1 MPLTGEM
8 HAGDIVRHI
17 SHGSLYLLKVEDIDQ
32 ELRLLPYAH
41 YLRQAWQ
48 ELNLDGV
55 LCVDARPTVYV
66 CESARFSQEK
76 KSEMQRF
83 VWNQG
88 LVPLLVLISPGQ
100 IEAHSGVRKPAK
112 TDAPA
117 DAPDRTLITNLGD
130 ITDAVE
136 CAKFI
141 RSIETGQFFHRRA
154 DFFPP
159 SESVDRCLVRNLVD
173 EATKLRGTGWKLD
186 RAHALLGRALFVSFL
201 HQRAFIKP
209 HHFPGGTASLLEIV
223 TGRSVEESKR
233 LLYGDGG
240 LFSVLKKEFN
250 GTMFDDALAEEAK
263 AVRKAHIEILGD
275 FLGGSDVKSGQRTL
289 FSDYDFKVIPVETIS
304 AIYEEFMKEA
314 DLKRK
319 QDEGA
324 FYTPRHL
331 AETTLHIAI
340 EDRYAKSLKWRVLD
354 PACGS
359 GIFLVAAFN
368 LFAAQWLRDN
378 PTRTKKTKAQE
389 LLDILLGRIRGVDVN
404 LDACRITAFSLYLA
418 LFEKLQPIDLD
429 EFKEKVRPNHFLPA
443 LVWSRDDD
451 GPKTKTPVICH
462 GDALE
467 DKLTLEETHDLVIG
481 NPPWDDRGEKQ
492 IALRFAK
499 RAPDWLSEGG
509 IGCLILPTTI
519 LVNRNGTLDG
529 DWFRSVTVEKIVQ
542 LADYRKL
549 MFASAIHAGFIVRF
563 RKEKPTLEHSV
574 IYETPK
580 ASRFDRRRG
589 IIVVEP
595 DDQKVVPMR
604 DIVEAAIQDAQ
615 ALKKKDPAHS
625 RLQSLWSR
633 RFWGSP
639 RDEKLLRRLSMLP
652 SIQDA
657 IDAEGWNCGVGF
669 KPYYPGASRDDP
681 KPLKPDWN
689 PKDFHLPNNASFPE
703 LVAQVSDFK
712 TLGECLANSEIKKTV
727 GGKVTTIR
735 ASTDSV
741 QYKPENVFV
750 GPMVIFS
757 EGFTKFAFYAGK
769 VRFEHS
775 LRSISGNDK
784 ALLQFLTAVL
794 GSQLTRYQAFHSGSS
809 NGIGRDKLHLY
820 ESLNLPFPLP
830 NDELAP
836 PNAADLVKEASAI
849 IQSVEKEGARAIPT
863 KRESIVAVAKAK
875 LEPLVEEYFMV
886 SAQERMLI
894 ADTIE
899 LWQPSIHKQN
909 LDNDI
914 PSLRFPEEPDRRLYA
929 DTLTAELH
937 RFSRKER
944 IRTSVECMAS
954 EELNL
959 IYATVIFGE
968 QKRPYRETG
977 SDAELWKALD
987 KLNKAATKEN
997 GPICYLRGFTFVER
1011 DRIHILKPATMRN
1024 WCRTA
1029 ALNDADAIFEHN
1041 RSRPA

>member
-1 MPLTGEM
+1 MPLTGNIR
-8 HAGDIVRHI
+8 AGDFARHI
-17 SHGSLYLLKVEDIDQ
+17 SHGSLYLSKIEDIDR
-32 ELRLLPYAH
+32 EPRLLPYAH
-41 YLRQAWQ
+41 YLRQAWR
-48 ELNLDGV
+48 ELKLAGV

-66 CESARFSQEK
+66 CEATRFSREK
-76 KSEMQRF
+76 RDEMQRF

-100 IEAHSGVRKPAK
+100 IEAHSGVRKPASAD
-112 TDAPA
+112 TPA
-117 DAPDRTLITNLGD
+117 DAPDRTLIADLGD
-130 ITDAVE
+130 ISDAVE

-141 RSIETGQFFHRRA
+141 RSIETGQFFHNRA

-159 SESVDRCLVRNLVD
+159 AESVDRCLVRNLV
-173 EATKLRGTGWKLD
+173 EAAIKLRDTGWKLD

-201 HQRAFIKP
+201 HQREFIKP
-209 HHFPGGTASLLEIV
+209 HHFPGGSASLLELV
-223 TGRSVEESKR
+223 TGRTVEESKQ

-250 GTMFDDALAEEAK
+250 GTMFDDALADEAK
-263 AVRKAHIEILGD
+263 SVRKAHIEILAD

-340 EDRYAKSLKWRVLD
+340 EDRYTEVLKWRVLD

-368 LFAAQWLRDN
+368 LLAAQWLRDN

-389 LLDILLGRIRGVDVN
+389 LLDILLQRIRGVDVN

-429 EFKEKVRPNHFLPA
+429 EFKQKVRADHFLPA

-451 GPKTKTPVICH
+451 GPKSQTPVICH
-462 GDALE
+462 GDALQ
-467 DKLTLEETHDLVIG
+467 DDLPLEKTHDLVIG

-499 RAPDWLSEGG
+499 RAPDWLNEGG

-563 RKEKPTLEHSV
+563 RKQKPTLEHSV

-639 RDEKLLRRLSMLP
+639 RDEALLRRLDFYP
-652 SIQDA
+652 KIVRA
-657 IDAEGWNCGVGF
+657 IELKKWTQGVGF
-669 KPYYPGASRDDP
+669 QPFYPGVSPGDE
-681 KPLKPDWN
+681 KPLGTWKLTDAYIDN
-689 PKDFHLPNNASFPE
+689 SNEFPE
-703 LVAQVSDFK
+703 LVLWESALSTLKDGLLTSIHAKSK
-712 TLGECLANSEIKKTV
+712 T
-727 GGKVTTIR
+727 R
-735 ASTDSV
+735 ASLTGLRR
-741 QYKPENVFV
+741 KPDDAVFT
-750 GPMVIFS
+750 GPMVVFS
-757 EGFTKFAFYAGK
+757 EGFTKFAFSRSNL
-769 VRFEHS
+769 RFQNS
-775 LRSISGNDK
+775 LRSICGRK
-784 ALLQFLTAVL
+784 ADEQLLSFLTVVL
-794 GSQLTRYQAFHSGSS
+794 GSRLTLFQAFHSGSS

-830 NDELAP
+830 DDELAP
-836 PNAADLVKEASAI
+836 PNAADIVEAAASI
-849 IQSVEKEGARAIPT
+849 IQSVEKDGKNTTAA
-863 KRESIVAVAKAK
+863 KRESIVAAAKMK

-886 SAQERMLI
+886 SEQERMLI

-914 PSLRFPEEPDRRLYA
+914 PSLRFPKEPDRRIYA
-929 DTLTAELH
+929 ETLTAELR
-937 RFSRKER
+937 RFSRKEH

-959 IYATVIFGE
+959 IYATVVFGE

-997 GPICYLRGFTFVER
+997 GPISYLRGFTFVEP

-1041 RSRPA
+1041 RTR